1 MNRGVESDTGS
12 KSSVGGKSRGIHYH
26 DYDACGVAAAII
38 DKNGVTQYEK
48 FWGSKELGTG
58 EKPDGET
65 IFGLASVTKS
75 FTAFG
80 NYADGGAGN
89 LKLR

>member
-1 MNRGVESDTGS
+1 MESII
-12 KSSVGGKSRGIHYH
+12 K

-65 IFGLASVTKS
+65 IFGLASVT
-75 FTAFG
+75 
-80 NYADGGAGN
+80 
-89 LKLR
+89 

>member
-1 MNRGVESDTGS
+1 MNRIQEANRLLAENLVESII
-12 KSSVGGKSRGIHYH
+12 K

-65 IFGLASVTKS
+65 IFGLASVQNPLLLWQLCRWRS
-75 FTAFG
+75 G
-80 NYADGGAGN
+80 ES
-89 LKLR
+89 

>member
-1 MNRGVESDTGS
+1 MESII
-12 KSSVGGKSRGIHYH
+12 K

-75 FTAFG
+75 LLLWQLCRWRSG
-80 NYADGGAGN
+80 ES
-89 LKLR
+89 